1 MGNNSSAIIKSVNSS
16 SIYPTQNEEPR
27 KGYYTNKNN
36 IIYKSQVFPKL
47 ETESNFQKLNY
58 GYFKSNK
65 RVFYNGNL
73 IPGANPETFRIINR
87 DKVKNETENK
97 DIINLNS
104 VIGIDYFG
112 NKKRIYHKGNLLTV

>member
-1 MGNNSSAIIKSVNSS
+1 MGNTPSTIESKNKS

-27 KGYYTNKNN
+27 KGYYTNKSS

-47 ETESNFQKLNY
+47 ESEGNFQKLNY

-65 RVFYNGNL
+65 RVFYNGEI
-73 IPGANPETFRIINR
+73 IPGANPETFRVINR

-104 VIGIDYFG
+104 VIGIDYIG
-112 NKKRIYHKGNLLTV
+112 SKKRIYHKGKETG